1 MILPPLQ
8 EKVKQAAPPKTP
20 LPPTQKSALVWL
32 LIKAAS
38 LIESNTC
45 HFFTPFGKFINP

>member
-20 LPPTQKSALVWL
+20 PPPTPKSALVLL
-32 LIKAAS
+32 LIKTAS